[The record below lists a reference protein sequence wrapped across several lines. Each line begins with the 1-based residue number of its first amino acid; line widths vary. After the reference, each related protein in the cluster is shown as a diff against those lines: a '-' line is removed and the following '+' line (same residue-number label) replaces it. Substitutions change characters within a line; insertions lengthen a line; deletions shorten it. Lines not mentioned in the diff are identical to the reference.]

1 MIFTLS
7 IRRCCRS
14 FSLVCRLFPFLH
26 PHPALLIRLNPFPS
40 CPTTRIPPSSS
51 YPHHP
56 RQRRTVNILLRGRR
70 NSVASP
76 PTERF
81 ANSLPLPRFLPSRRR
96 RPGEVRGG
104 VISLIIAGPFIRP
117 ATYLLPRIVAGH
129 SKLACDD
136 IYFLYFLHNEL
147 FMICAGLGRA

>member
-81 ANSLPLPRFLPSRRR
+81 AASAPLPRSIHRVVAGLERSVAASFPSSSPARSCGLRYIFLPALS
-96 RPGEVRGG
+96 PA
-104 VISLIIAGPFIRP
+104 IANWPVMR
-117 ATYLLPRIVAGH
+117 
-129 SKLACDD
+129 
-136 IYFLYFLHNEL
+136 
-147 FMICAGLGRA
+147 